1 MRRFLPLSL
10 AAASILAI
18 APFTSVQAQI
28 GYGAMIGGSLA
39 NVTGDLAE
47 GSKNTTTF
55 LVGGFLN
62 VPVGGFAIQPGLLF
76 NRKGFAAD
84 DFEGITPKTTF
95 DYLQI
100 PVVARMGM
108 PVGQSGR
115 FYIGVG
121 PALGIKM
128 GCRISASGGGISAS
142 TNCDDLET
150 DEGGI
155 ALKSTEI
162 SGIGEVGLEFGKF
175 SIGIRG
181 DLGLTNIY
189 KATAGNISVEPDVKS
204 KTISAVAAI
213 RF

>member
-1 MRRFLPLSL
+1 MRRHLPLSL
-10 AAASILAI
+10 AAAALLAM
-18 APFTSVQAQI
+18 APLASAQAQI
-28 GYGAMIGGSLA
+28 GYGALVGGSLA
-39 NVTGDLAE
+39 NITGDLAE
-47 GSKNTTTF
+47 GSKNTTTMLF
-55 LVGGFLN
+55 GGFLN
-62 VPVGGFAIQPGLLF
+62 VPAGEFAIQPGLLF
-76 NRKGFAAD
+76 TRKGFAAD
-84 DFEGITPKTTF
+84 EFEGVTPKTTF

-100 PVVARMGM
+100 PVVARIGM
-108 PVGQSGR
+108 PVGETGR

-121 PALGIKM
+121 PAVGIKI

-175 SIGIRG
+175 SVGLRG
-181 DLGLTNIY
+181 DLGLTDIY
-189 KATAGNISVEPDVKS
+189 EASSGSLALTVPVKTR
-204 KTISAVAAI
+204 TISAVFGI

>member
-18 APFTSVQAQI
+18 APLTSAQAQI
-28 GYGAMIGGSLA
+28 GYGAMVGGSLA
-39 NVTGDLAE
+39 NITGDLAE

-55 LVGGFLN
+55 LFGGFLN
-62 VPVGGFAIQPGLLF
+62 VPVGELAIQPGLLF

-84 DFEGITPKTTF
+84 DIEGFEAKTTF

-108 PVGQSGR
+108 PVGQTGR
-115 FYIGVG
+115 FYIGLG

-128 GCRISASGGGISAS
+128 GCRISASFEGVSAS
-142 TNCDDLET
+142 TNCDDLESE
-150 DEGGI
+150 DGGI

>member
-1 MRRFLPLSL
+1 MRRHLPLSL
-10 AAASILAI
+10 AAAALLAL
-18 APFTSVQAQI
+18 APLTSAQAQI
-28 GYGAMIGGSLA
+28 GYGAMVGGSLA
-39 NVTGDLAE
+39 NITGDLAD

-55 LVGGFLN
+55 LIGGFLN
-62 VPVGGFAIQPGLLF
+62 VPAGEFAIQPGLLF
-76 NRKGFAAD
+76 TRKGFAAD
-84 DFEGITPKTTF
+84 EFEGIEAKTTF

-100 PVVARMGM
+100 PVVARIGM
-108 PVGQSGR
+108 PVGQTGR

-121 PALGIKM
+121 PAFGIKM
-128 GCRISASGGGISAS
+128 GCRLSASGGGVSAS

-175 SIGIRG
+175 SIGLRG

-189 KATAGNISVEPDVKS
+189 KATSGNVSVEPDVKS

>member
-1 MRRFLPLSL
+1 MRRHLPLSL
-10 AAASILAI
+10 TAAALLAL
-18 APFTSVQAQI
+18 APLASTQAQI
-28 GYGAMIGGSLA
+28 GYGAMVGGSLA
-39 NVTGDLAE
+39 NVTGDLVD

-55 LVGGFLN
+55 LLGGFLN

-76 NRKGFAAD
+76 NRKGFAVDEIA
-84 DFEGITPKTTF
+84 GVTTKTTF

-121 PALGIKM
+121 PAVGIKM
-128 GCRISASGGGISAS
+128 GCRLSASFSGISGS

-175 SIGIRG
+175 SIGLRG

-189 KATAGNISVEPDVKS
+189 KATAGNVSVEPDVKS